1 MVASNVIDFVEVL
14 QSRRARQGAE
24 VMRAA
29 GNGGSRLLR
38 YRGGIDGLVTVRQ
51 PAKILPFEKR
61 EDRPSV

>member
-29 GNGGSRLLR
+29 GNGSRLLR
-38 YRGGIDGLVTVRQ
+38 YRDGIDGLVTVRQ

>member
-29 GNGGSRLLR
+29 GGSRLLR
-38 YRGGIDGLVTVRQ
+38 YRDGIDGLVTVRQ

-61 EDRPSV
+61 EARPSV